1 MGFGK
6 GVEMDVIEIIK
17 SNVPLDWVTLPQ
29 FGKLIGLPHER
40 LYMAKD
46 KWPEGKVWKRVDNKI
61 YFSLN
66 GWNEW
71 LDQQGIQK
79 ALECEAAASK
89 LISQSKEKGAGTS
102 SSRTRRRQRILP
114 KRESYELV

>member
-1 MGFGK
+1 
-6 GVEMDVIEIIK
+6 MDVIEIIK

-29 FGKLIGLPHER
+29 FAKIIGLPHTR
-40 LYMAKD
+40 LYIAKE
-46 KWPEGKVWKRVDNKI
+46 KWPEGVVWKKIDNKI
-61 YFSLN
+61 YFSLQ
-66 GWNEW
+66 GWNHW
-71 LDQQGIQK
+71 MSQQGIQK
-79 ALECEAAASK
+79 ALECEAEASK

>member
-1 MGFGK
+1 
-6 GVEMDVIEIIK
+6 MDVVEIIK

-46 KWPEGKVWKRVDNKI
+46 KWPEGVVWKKIDNKI

-79 ALECEAAASK
+79 ASEYEATALK
-89 LISQSKEKGAGTS
+89 LISQSKEKGAGTL
-102 SSRTRRRQRILP
+102 SSRTRRHRKTLP

>member
-1 MGFGK
+1 
-6 GVEMDVIEIIK
+6 MDVIEIIK

-29 FGKLIGLPHER
+29 FAKLIGLPHTR

-46 KWPEGKVWKRVDNKI
+46 KWPEGVVWQKIDNKL
-61 YFSLN
+61 YFSLR
-66 GWNEW
+66 GWNQW
-71 LDQQGIQK
+71 LEQQSIQR
-79 ALECEAAASK
+79 ASEYEATASK

-102 SSRTRRRQRILP
+102 SSRIRRRRKTLP

>member
-1 MGFGK
+1 M
-6 GVEMDVIEIIK
+6 EVIEIIK

-46 KWPEGKVWKRVDNKI
+46 KWPEGKVWKRVNNKI
-61 YFSLN
+61 YFSLQ
-66 GWNEW
+66 GWNNW
-71 LDQQGIQK
+71 MSQQGIQK
-79 ALECEAAASK
+79 ALEYEAEASK
-89 LISQSKEKGAGTS
+89 LISRSKEMDADTS
-102 SSRTRRRQRILP
+102 SSRTRRRQRTLP

>member
-1 MGFGK
+1 
-6 GVEMDVIEIIK
+6 MDVIEIIK

-29 FGKLIGLPHER
+29 FAKLIGLPHTR
-40 LYMAKD
+40 LYIAKE

-79 ALECEAAASK
+79 ASEYETTASK

-102 SSRTRRRQRILP
+102 SSRTRRRRKTLP
-114 KRESYELV
+114 KRENYELV

>member
-1 MGFGK
+1 
-6 GVEMDVIEIIK
+6 MDVIEIIK

-29 FGKLIGLPHER
+29 FGKLIGLPHDR

-46 KWPEGKVWKRVDNKI
+46 KWPENEVWKKVDNKI
-61 YFSLN
+61 YFSLQ

-71 LDQQGIQK
+71 MSQQGTQK
-79 ALECEAAASK
+79 ALEYEATASK
-89 LISQSKEKGAGTS
+89 LISQSREKGAGTL
-102 SSRTRRRQRILP
+102 SSRTRRRQRTLP